1 MSGMTRYYLN
11 RALISA
17 VFGGSLALSG
27 QPWWIALLMGAAT
40 FALFL
45 WAPVSGRYIVQREN
59 GTSTLRRDERT
70 QAITDMAGRNAFA
83 VTMIVVGALTLYFGI
98 INPGLVPVHFLSLVL
113 FIGMMTY
120 YVTDLWLRRT

>member
-1 MSGMTRYYLN
+1 MSGMTRYYLS

-17 VFGGSLALSG
+17 VFGGSIALSG
-27 QPWWIALLMGAAT
+27 SPWWIALLMGAAT
-40 FALFL
+40 FAFFL
-45 WAPVSGRYIVQREN
+45 WAPVSGRYIMQREN
-59 GTSTLRRDERT
+59 GTPMLRRDERT

-83 VTMIVVGALTLYFGI
+83 VTMIVVGALTIYFGI